1 MSLPLGWV
9 NPITEQPG
17 QIQHDVDPTQLRPGR
32 TDLAKSRLEWQRHL
46 MKSGIRRY
54 TPIQVNRDAIIN
66 DGHHAERAAAEEGWL
81 VEVLVI
87 EPTLVAVDEMILDLP
102 VEV

>member
-1 MSLPLGWV
+1 MSLPPGWI
-9 NPITEQPG
+9 NPITAQPG
-17 QIQHDVDPTQLRPGR
+17 QVQQDVDPTQLRSGR
-32 TDLAKSRLEWQRHL
+32 TDLVKARVEWQRHL
-46 MKSGIRRY
+46 MKAGIRRF
-54 TPIQVNRDAIIN
+54 TPIQVNREAIIN
-66 DGHHAERAAAEEGWL
+66 DGHHAVRAAAEEGLL